1 MQPDYSKLM
10 ASDKVGAIHQTPDM
24 TDRFARCLPLDS
36 AVPPRALAR
45 MTSQSDRPEK
55 DKVCREAFQTALRA
69 EIIELQ
75 GQLAARDAEI
85 SALRAQVRRRPV
97 DRFRD
102 LCMGMYKVLRIRL
115 LGRAQR
121 ARIRAIE
128 ASDLFDAEWY
138 ALQYPQCGGPRW
150 AALHYLQHG
159 ARAGHDPGPEFDTAA
174 YLAANPDVAA
184 AQVPALAHYLMHGS
198 TEGRRLRPERV

>member
-1 MQPDYSKLM
+1 MTP
-10 ASDKVGAIHQTPDM
+10 QT
-24 TDRFARCLPLDS
+24 
-36 AVPPRALAR
+36 
-45 MTSQSDRPEK
+45 DRPENALP
-55 DKVCREAFQTALRA
+55 CREAFQAALRA

-85 SALRAQVRRRPV
+85 SALRARLRQRPV
-97 DRFRD
+97 DRLRD
-102 LCMGMYKVLRIRL
+102 RCTDLYKALRLRL

-121 ARIRAIE
+121 AQIRAVE

-138 ALQYPQCGGPRW
+138 ARHYPQCGGPRW

-159 ARAGHDPGPEFDTAA
+159 ARAGHDPGPDFDTAA

-184 AQVPALAHYLMHGS
+184 AQVPALAHYLLHGGA
-198 TEGRRLRPERV
+198 EGRRLYPERV